1 MRIELLRHGGCIG
14 GEADNGH
21 AALAF
26 PDGGNGRPLL
36 AGLRAHRRIPEWAI
50 LNPAGAGG
58 PENIPLSASGQ
69 MLRCKKSR
77 RIAYAR
83 ARVIVDRKSVGSGKG
98 GSVRVDPGGRR
109 NIKKKK
115 KK

>member
-58 PENIPLSASGQ
+58 PEKIPLSASGQ

-83 ARVIVDRKSVGSGKG
+83 ARVIVGIVNRE
-98 GSVRVDPGGRR
+98 RRIGRSEEHTSELQSLMR
-109 NIKKKK
+109 
-115 KK
+115 